1 MVYETPA
8 FAQTRPSF
16 ETPAIAG
23 PQDEVGALCPKSSNS
38 LVAHKL
44 ATLGLSDRVREG
56 RLVLNADRSWRQI
69 VLLRQLQNKARERIL
84 GLGRQTPDSLDSAL
98 EQLCHAKSI
107 ADTR

>member
-1 MVYETPA
+1 M
-8 FAQTRPSF
+8 
-16 ETPAIAG
+16 
-23 PQDEVGALCPKSSNS
+23 LCPKSSNG

-44 ATLGLSDRVREG
+44 PALSLSHRVREG
-56 RLVLNADRSWRQI
+56 RLVLNAHHNWRTI
-69 VLLRQLQNKARERIL
+69 VLSRKRQNKARERIL